1 MAATDI
7 QTATPLRDRLEPYIA
22 IIGPLVMIL
31 AVLVYMGIIAPLFGS
46 EHALRYFR
54 ATNFNLI
61 MLDAALYM
69 PMAMAMTFVITQRGI
84 DLSIGSIAALSC
96 ICMAFLIKK
105 YGFSVYVA
113 MPIALALGALMGLIN
128 GLIITRFKVPDLIGT
143 LAMDLVY
150 RGLALVI
157 AKGLVLS
164 RFPDVLKGVGRGQ
177 ITLYEGP
184 HPVTGEDWLV
194 NIPVPVLI
202 GIATMV
208 IGWFILRKTYFGRY
222 TIAIGSSPESAE
234 MTGISVNRHKI
245 HAYVLCGFCA
255 ALAGIMLT
263 GKLNAIQATS
273 APYFNLHVIAAVVV
287 GGTSLFGG
295 RASILGSFA
304 GVLLLAMMINAL
316 VTLRIEFFWQ
326 SVASGVVIVSSVAL
340 YTWMQQKDRDG
351 SGGWFASLKT
361 PDGKKLLRL
370 CAVILGALVVLWGIG
385 ALTAIDPNATG

>member
-1 MAATDI
+1 MN
-7 QTATPLRDRLEPYIA
+7 TPSLRDRFEPYIA
-22 IIGPLVMIL
+22 IIGPMVMIL
-31 AVLVYMGIIAPLFGS
+31 AVLVYMGVIAPLFGS
-46 EHALRYFR
+46 DHALRYFR
-54 ATNFNLI
+54 ASNFNLI
-61 MLDAALYM
+61 LLDAALYL

-84 DLSIGSIAALSC
+84 DLSIGSIAALSS
-96 ICMAFLIKK
+96 ICMAFLIKQ
-105 YGFSVYVA
+105 YGFSIYVA
-113 MPIALALGALMGLIN
+113 IPIALMLGALMGLVN
-128 GLIITRFKVPDLIGT
+128 GLIITRLKVPDLIGT

-164 RFPDVLKGVGRGQ
+164 RFPDLLKDIGRGQ
-177 ITLYEGP
+177 ITVYEGP
-184 HPVTGEDWLV
+184 HPRTGEDWIV
-194 NIPVPVLI
+194 NIPIPVLI
-202 GIATMV
+202 GIATMI
-208 IGWFILRKTYFGRY
+208 IGWFLLRKTYFGRY

-234 MTGISVNRHKI
+234 MTGIGVNRHKI
-245 HAYVLCGFCA
+245 YAYVLCGFCA

-351 SGGWFASLKT
+351 TGGWFAGLHT
-361 PDGKKLLRL
+361 PDGKKLLRFSV
-370 CAVILGALVVLWGIG
+370 AIIG
-385 ALTAIDPNATG
+385 ALAALLAIGAIMAVNPNPTG